1 MTKTVLKKNKNIA
14 TPRGTLHKRVYK
26 TWTSPKFLGVPFL
39 STVRAEAVIELMFQI
54 LALVISRRGVKT
66 LIWLTGIVVL
76 VQLFVFVA
84 IQVRS
89 DKGLV
94 TEVFS
99 TLESTGIVYRF
110 VCVQFS
116 DSIRSI
122 LTIYSQTLS
131 ITKNVGWKCFR
142 YIKHFYSQFCLANN
156 VLTFSY
162 SPPNVFWSEIRDV

>member
-1 MTKTVLKKNKNIA
+1 
-14 TPRGTLHKRVYK
+14 
-26 TWTSPKFLGVPFL
+26 
-39 STVRAEAVIELMFQI
+39 MFQI

-94 TEVFS
+94 TEVCS
-99 TLESTGIVYRF
+99 TLRSTGIVYRF
-110 VCVQFS
+110 VCVHSQFS

-122 LTIYSQTLS
+122 LTVYSQTLS
-131 ITKNVGWKCFR
+131 ITKNVGWRCFR
-142 YIKHFYSQFCLANN
+142 YIKHFYSQFSLANN
-156 VLTFSY
+156 FWTFSY
-162 SPPNVFWSEIRDV
+162 STPNVFWSEIRDVYNNIWVNRLIVYFPKKYTSTHSLNCKFYQLNSVLTN